1 MKFSLIWKLFTA
13 LILSALIVA
22 CGGGGGG
29 GASSGSS
36 AGVSSGVISGFGSVV
51 VNGVKFDDNGTDIL
65 VVDGD
70 DSSSNDDRVGS
81 RSDLEVGM
89 VVEVENESRG
99 NSQHAN
105 QIRVEDVVKGQIQTV
120 DAVNGTLLVLG
131 QTIIVDSQTSFT
143 GRDSGGVLI
152 TDITGFAGSDYVEVS
167 GFSKPDGSILAT
179 LIQKKTYQ
187 AGVST
192 LKVKGKINTLA
203 STTFTINAQTIDF
216 LSAPALIKPNGTNL
230 KAGDFVVVKTKLT
243 PAALGD
249 TLIAQ
254 KIKVKNNRLQVR
266 DGHKIEVEGII
277 ESIDLVNKTIVIN
290 GITIDASSLS
300 NLGAL
305 SAGQKIEVEG
315 VLVNGVLIPSKSKNE
330 QESTIRMEAPIQAL
344 SSTSVTV
351 LGQVFNVNA
360 FTRFED
366 KVSGTRPFNVE
377 NFATVLQTGD
387 RIAIRAIQDANG
399 GLIATRLERIE
410 PRSGVLVQGP
420 VTAKTPSTALTI
432 LGVTV
437 NILPDTQF
445 RGTTSSAIFNDA
457 QTPLQTL
464 LKAKGVAPSDTTNV
478 INATEIEVEN
488 HNSD

>member
-89 VVEVENESRG
+89 VVEIENESHG
-99 NSQHAN
+99 SSQHAN

-203 STTFTINAQTIDF
+203 STTFTINAQTVDF

-437 NILPDTQF
+437 NILPGTRF

-464 LKAKGVAPSDTTNV
+464 LKAKGVAPSGTTNV
-478 INATEIEVEN
+478 INAIEIEVEN

>member
-437 NILPDTQF
+437 NILPGTRF

-464 LKAKGVAPSDTTNV
+464 LKAKGVALSGTTNV
-478 INATEIEVEN
+478 INATEIAVEN